1 MPLLEAIPNVS
12 DQDLARHMGKRKG
25 QPFSRS
31 LSSKIISLKK
41 KIHALA
47 NPVLSYRMYRL
58 EAVSKNVVE
67 LEGNRCLKSVK
78 LARTLSGCKEVVCF
92 LGTIGTRIEKEIS
105 RLMGQRRL
113 SDAYIL
119 DTMGSVTIENLVAR
133 FHRRMKKLHETDK
146 KAVTLRFSPGYC
158 DWPVTE
164 QKHLFRL
171 LDAKGVGVLLTDS
184 CLMQPRKSISGVFGI
199 YPHHDGSTRNV
210 YNPCLECRKK
220 ECQARRN

>member
-1 MPLLEAIPNVS
+1 
-12 DQDLARHMGKRKG
+12 MGKRKG
-25 QPFSRS
+25 RPFSKS

-41 KIHALA
+41 KLHALA

-58 EAVSKNVVE
+58 ETVSKNGVE
-67 LEGNRCLKSVK
+67 LEGNLCLKSSK
-78 LARTLSGCKEVVCF
+78 LAGTLSGCKEVVCF

-105 RLMGQRRL
+105 RLMGQHRL
-113 SDAYIL
+113 SEAFVL
-119 DTMGSVTIENLVAR
+119 DVMGSVTTENMVAQ

-146 KAVTLRFSPGYC
+146 EAVTLRFSPGYC

-164 QKHLFRL
+164 QKPLFQL
-171 LDAKGVGVLLTDS
+171 LDTKSVGVQLTDS

-199 YPHHDGSTRNV
+199 YPRHDGSTHKI

-220 ECQARRN
+220 DCQARRN

>member
-1 MPLLEAIPNVS
+1 MPLLMSTPSVS
-12 DQDLARHMGKRKG
+12 DRDLARLMGKQKG
-25 QPFSRS
+25 RAFSRS
-31 LSSKIISLKK
+31 LSSKIVFLKK
-41 KIHALA
+41 KVQTLA

-58 EAVSKNVVE
+58 ETVSKNGVE
-67 LEGNRCLKSVK
+67 LEGNLCLKSVK
-78 LARTLSGCKEVVCF
+78 LAGTLSGCKEVVCF

-113 SDAYIL
+113 SDAYVL
-119 DTMGSVTIENLVAR
+119 DVMGSVTTENMVAQ
-133 FHRRMKKLHETDK
+133 FYRRMKKLHETDK
-146 KAVTLRFSPGYC
+146 KAISLRFSPGYC

-164 QKHLFRL
+164 QKHLFQL
-171 LDAKGVGVLLTDS
+171 LDAKGVGVQLTDS

-199 YPHHDGSTRNV
+199 YPQHDGSTRNV